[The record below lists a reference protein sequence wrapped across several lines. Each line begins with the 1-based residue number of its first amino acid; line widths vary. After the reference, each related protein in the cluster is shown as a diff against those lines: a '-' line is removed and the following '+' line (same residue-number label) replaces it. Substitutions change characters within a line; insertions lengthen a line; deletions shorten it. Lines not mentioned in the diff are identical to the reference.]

1 MKISF
6 NSFVNSSAQAEYS
19 NIPIKYLPV
28 FREISKITG
37 KYYKLRYRGPRN
49 TPADAFPNRIRGS
62 RQSTCLKQNAVT
74 FSAYEY

>member
-1 MKISF
+1 MQISF
-6 NSFVNSSAQAEYS
+6 NSFVNYSARAEYS

-49 TPADAFPNRIRGS
+49 TPADMVRAVGNR
-62 RQSTCLKQNAVT
+62 QTTCLKQNAVS